1 MNILLELRPALDGH
15 AGIPQE
21 TRLLFRGLRLIEG
34 LDVEGLIIHSGR
46 VLANGLPADPTYV
59 GSPESSDRE
68 IFKLSRVIISLQE
81 SLHPKLLHKTGVDID
96 QLTGSL
102 SMVFRHF
109 LGASQ
114 KLTTFDPTHFRDFI
128 WRNFFAKTLPNSD
141 FDSITT
147 AKYRVS
153 RLPWT
158 MMHLCGLNSR
168 TLGFHFYPRL
178 KTSDFNVFISQ
189 TPFPGTISK
198 NTTLV
203 VRYHDA
209 IPVLMPHT
217 ISDKTFHQASH
228 YYALKSNVKNGAYF
242 ACVSEAT
249 RKDLLSI
256 FPEAAERSV
265 TIHNMVSHHYF
276 PEDSSPVRVPE
287 IVRTRMHS
295 GVKISVIADERQL
308 PRVKPNA
315 QPPKNNGAAVVPF
328 HYLLMVSTI
337 EPRKNHL
344 TLVSAWEQMR
354 TEQFPNLKLVVVGM
368 LGWNYESIVKK
379 FKTWQERGELYLLED
394 VPSPE
399 LRLLYKH
406 AKATICPSFAEGFDF
421 SGVEAMRC
429 GGAVVASRIPV
440 HEEIYADAAQYFSP
454 YSTVELVAAIEAVIG
469 RSHTER
475 RKELVANGAIV
486 SARYLPEV
494 ILPKWREFLHS
505 KLHQP
510 SLKSTGTEIPNG
522 RI

>member
-1 MNILLELRPALDGH
+1 MKILLELRPALDGH

-21 TRLLFRGLRLIEG
+21 TRLLFRGLRMIDG
-34 LDVEGLIIHSGR
+34 LDVEGMIIHSGR
-46 VLANGLPADPTYV
+46 VLAPGLPADSSYITR
-59 GSPESSDRE
+59 PEIADRE
-68 IFKLSRVIISLQE
+68 IYRLSRTIISLQE
-81 SLHPKLLHKTGVDID
+81 SLHPKLLNKTGIDID
-96 QLTGSL
+96 QLMGSL
-102 SMVFRHF
+102 GMVFTHM

-114 KLTTFDPTHFRDFI
+114 KLTRFDPAHFRDFI
-128 WRNFFAKTLPNSD
+128 WRNFFAKTLPDSD
-141 FDSITT
+141 FELVTT

-168 TLGFHFYPRL
+168 QLGFHFYPRL
-178 KTSDFNVFISQ
+178 NTSEFNIFISQ
-189 TPFPGTISK
+189 TPFPGTISRD
-198 NTTLV
+198 TRLV

-242 ACVSEAT
+242 ACVSEST

-256 FPEAAERSV
+256 FPEAAERAV

-276 PEDSSPVRVPE
+276 YEDSSSLRVPE

-295 GVKISVIADERQL
+295 GVKPLLPGSDLRQSNG
-308 PRVKPNA
+308 KPNG
-315 QPPKNNGAAVVPF
+315 QPPKAKAGAPAF
-328 HYLLMVSTI
+328 EYLLMVSTI

-344 TLVSAWEQMR
+344 SLLSAWEQLR

-368 LGWNYESIVKK
+368 LGWSYESIVKK
-379 FKTWQERGELYLLED
+379 FKPWQERGELFLLED

-399 LRLLYKH
+399 LRLLYRH
-406 AKATICPSFAEGFDF
+406 AKATVCPSFAEGFDF

-440 HEEIYADAAQYFSP
+440 HQEVYGDAAEFFSP
-454 YSTVELVAAIEAVIG
+454 YSTVELVAAIGAVVGEENI
-469 RSHTER
+469 ER
-475 RKELVANGAIV
+475 RNDLVAKGAVV
-486 SARYLPEV
+486 STRYLPEK
-494 ILPKWREFLHS
+494 ILPRWRDFLQS
-505 KLHQP
+505 KLSISNP
-510 SLKSTGTEIPNG
+510 
-522 RI
+522 

>member
-1 MNILLELRPALDGH
+1 MKILLELRPALDGH

-21 TRLLFRGLRLIEG
+21 TRLLFRGLRMIDG
-34 LDVEGLIIHSGR
+34 LDVEGMIIHSGR
-46 VLANGLPADPTYV
+46 VLAPGLPADSSYITR
-59 GSPESSDRE
+59 PEIADRE
-68 IFKLSRVIISLQE
+68 IYRLSRTIISLQE
-81 SLHPKLLHKTGVDID
+81 SLHPKLLNKTGIDID
-96 QLTGSL
+96 QLMGSL
-102 SMVFRHF
+102 GMVFTHM

-114 KLTTFDPTHFRDFI
+114 KLTRFDPAHFRDFI
-128 WRNFFAKTLPNSD
+128 WRNFFAKTLPDSD
-141 FDSITT
+141 FELVTT

-168 TLGFHFYPRL
+168 QLGFHFYPRL
-178 KTSDFNVFISQ
+178 NTSEFNIFISQ
-189 TPFPGTISK
+189 TPFPGKISRD
-198 NTTLV
+198 TRLV

-242 ACVSEAT
+242 ACVSEST

-256 FPEAAERSV
+256 FPEAAERAV

-276 PEDSSPVRVPE
+276 YEDSSSLRVPE

-295 GVKISVIADERQL
+295 GVKPLLPGSDLRQSNG
-308 PRVKPNA
+308 KPNG
-315 QPPKNNGAAVVPF
+315 QPPKAKAGAPAF
-328 HYLLMVSTI
+328 EYLLMVSTI

-344 TLVSAWEQMR
+344 SLLSAWEQLR

-368 LGWNYESIVKK
+368 LGWSYESIVKK
-379 FKTWQERGELYLLED
+379 FKPWQERGELFLLED

-399 LRLLYKH
+399 LRLLYRH
-406 AKATICPSFAEGFDF
+406 AKATVCPSFAEGFDF

-440 HEEIYADAAQYFSP
+440 HQEVYGDAAEFFSP
-454 YSTVELVAAIEAVIG
+454 YSTGELVAAIGAVIG
-469 RSHTER
+469 EENVER
-475 RKELVANGAIV
+475 RNDLVSKGAVV
-486 SARYLPEV
+486 STRYLPEK
-494 ILPKWREFLHS
+494 ILPRWRDFLQS
-505 KLHQP
+505 KLSISNP
-510 SLKSTGTEIPNG
+510 
-522 RI
+522 

>member
-1 MNILLELRPALDGH
+1 MKILLELRPALDGH

-21 TRLLFRGLRLIEG
+21 TRLLFRGLRLIDG
-34 LDVEGLIIHSGR
+34 LDVEGMIIHSGR
-46 VLANGLPADPTYV
+46 VLAKGLPADQAYANH
-59 GSPESSDRE
+59 PESADRQ
-68 IFKLSRVIISLQE
+68 IYKLSRTIISLQE
-81 SLHPKLLHKTGVDID
+81 SLHPKLLHKTGIDID
-96 QLTGSL
+96 QLSGSF
-102 SMVFRHF
+102 SMVFTH
-109 LGASQ
+109 LVGASQ
-114 KLTTFDPTHFRDFI
+114 KLTKFDPTHFRDFI
-128 WRNFFAKTLPNSD
+128 WRNFFAKTLPESD
-141 FDSITT
+141 FELVTR
-147 AKYRVS
+147 AGYRVS

-168 TLGFHFYPRL
+168 QIGYHFYPRL

-198 NTTLV
+198 ETRLV

-228 YYALKSNVKNGAYF
+228 YYALKCNVKNGAYF

-256 FPEAAERSV
+256 FPEAADRAV

-276 PEDSSPVRVPE
+276 CEDSSSMRIAE

-295 GVKISVIADERQL
+295 GVKLLAPGSELL
-308 PRVKPNA
+308 PAYSKKMLP
-315 QPPKNNGAAVVPF
+315 PPKTKSGALPF
-328 HYLLMVSTI
+328 EYLLMVSTI

-344 TLVSAWEQMR
+344 SLLSAWEQLR

-368 LGWNYESIVKK
+368 LGWSYETIVKK
-379 FKTWQERGELYLLED
+379 FKTWQERGELFLLED

-440 HEEIYADAAQYFSP
+440 HEEVYADAAEFFSP
-454 YSTVELVAAIEAVIG
+454 YSTVELVKAIEAVI
-469 RSHTER
+469 SEANIER
-475 RKELVANGAIV
+475 RNELVERGALV
-486 SARYLPEV
+486 SARYLPAE
-494 ILPKWREFLHS
+494 ILPKWREFLQT
-505 KLHQP
+505 KLAH
-510 SLKSTGTEIPNG
+510 
-522 RI
+522 

>member
-1 MNILLELRPALDGH
+1 MKILLELRPALDGH

-21 TRLLFRGLRLIEG
+21 TRLLFRGLRLIDD
-34 LDVEGLIIHSGR
+34 LDVEGMIIHSGR
-46 VLANGLPADPTYV
+46 VLATGLPADQAYASRPQ
-59 GSPESSDRE
+59 SADRE
-68 IFKLSRVIISLQE
+68 IYKLSRVIISLQE
-81 SLHPKLLHKTGVDID
+81 SLHPKLLNKTGVDID
-96 QLTGSL
+96 QMIGSL
-102 SMVFRHF
+102 RMVFMHF

-114 KLTTFDPTHFRDFI
+114 SLTKFDPTHFRDFI

-141 FDSITT
+141 FESITN

-168 TLGFHFYPRL
+168 TLGYHFYPRMNTNEFDVL
-178 KTSDFNVFISQ
+178 ISQ

-198 NTTLV
+198 NTRLV

-228 YYALKSNVKNGAYF
+228 YYALKSNVQNGAYF

-256 FPEAAERSV
+256 FPEAAERAV

-276 PEDSSPVRVPE
+276 PEDSSPIRVPE
-287 IVRTRMHS
+287 IVRTRMHTGTKVS
-295 GVKISVIADERQL
+295 VVISDAQILPARQ
-308 PRVKPNA
+308 NA
-315 QPPKNNGAAVVPF
+315 QPRKNNAGGAVPF
-328 HYLLMVSTI
+328 EYLLMVSTI

-354 TEQFPNLKLVVVGM
+354 TEEFPNLKLVVVGM

-406 AKATICPSFAEGFDF
+406 ARATICPSFAEGFDF

-469 RSHTER
+469 RANTGR
-475 RKELVANGAIV
+475 RQELVANGAAV
-486 SARYLPEV
+486 SARYLPDV
-494 ILPKWREFLHS
+494 VLPKWREFLQA
-505 KLHQP
+505 KLTP
-510 SLKSTGTEIPNG
+510 
-522 RI
+522 

>member
-1 MNILLELRPALDGH
+1 MKILLELRPALDGH

-21 TRLLFRGLRLIEG
+21 TRLLFRGLRLIDG
-34 LDVEGLIIHSGR
+34 LDVEGMIIHSGR
-46 VLANGLPADPTYV
+46 VLAKGLPADPTYA
-59 GSPESSDRE
+59 SHPLSTDRE
-68 IFKLSRVIISLQE
+68 IHKLSRVIISLQE
-81 SLHPKLLHKTGVDID
+81 SLHPKFLNRTGIDID
-96 QLTGSL
+96 QLAGSF
-102 SMVFRHF
+102 SMVFTHL

-114 KLTTFDPTHFRDFI
+114 KLTKFDPAHFRDFI
-128 WRNFFAKTLPNSD
+128 WRNFFAKTLPHAD
-141 FDSITT
+141 FESVTNAD
-147 AKYRVS
+147 YRVS

-158 MMHLCGLNSR
+158 MMHLCGLNSKSF
-168 TLGFHFYPRL
+168 GYHFYPRFN
-178 KTSDFNVFISQ
+178 TSDFNVFISQ

-198 NTTLV
+198 QTTLV

-228 YYALKSNVKNGAYF
+228 YYALKSNVKHGAYF

-256 FPEAAERSV
+256 FPEAAERAV

-276 PEDSSPVRVPE
+276 PEDSSPARVPE
-287 IVRTRMHS
+287 IVRTRMHTGANVS
-295 GVKISVIADERQL
+295 FVSSDPHLNAL
-308 PRVKPNA
+308 KPNA
-315 QPPKNNGAAVVPF
+315 QPPKTRAGTLAPF
-328 HYLLMVSTI
+328 EYLLMVSTI

-379 FKTWQERGELYLLED
+379 FKTWQERGELFLLED

-406 AKATICPSFAEGFDF
+406 ARATICPSFAEGFDF

-454 YSTVELVAAIEAVIG
+454 YSTVELVTAIDAVIG
-469 RSHTER
+469 RAGAEKR
-475 RKELVANGAIV
+475 NDLVAKGAVV

-494 ILPKWREFLHS
+494 VLPKWREFLQS
-505 KLHQP
+505 KLI
-510 SLKSTGTEIPNG
+510 K
-522 RI
+522 